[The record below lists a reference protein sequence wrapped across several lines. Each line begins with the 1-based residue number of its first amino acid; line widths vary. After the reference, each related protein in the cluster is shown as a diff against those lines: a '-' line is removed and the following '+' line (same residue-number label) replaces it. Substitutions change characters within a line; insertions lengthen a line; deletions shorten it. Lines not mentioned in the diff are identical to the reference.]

1 MNRIKAL
8 ELISLEEKVVVVTGG
23 ASGIGRGTALGLAE
37 MGAQV
42 VVLDIQEVS
51 AQETVDMIG
60 KAGGAA
66 QYVPCDVTSDDSCRE
81 AAAQI
86 EEVYG
91 SVDILVNCAGVIVRK
106 DVVALEE
113 HEWDLVVDVGLK
125 GIYLVSH
132 YILPLMMEHGGSVI
146 NIGSGWSLK
155 GGPNA
160 AAYCAA
166 KGGLVNLTRAM
177 AIDYGKYS
185 IRVNAVCPGDIDTP
199 LLRSEAVQ
207 LGEDMDAFMAEAA
220 ERPIRRVGTPE
231 DVANAVLFFASEM
244 SPWVTGATLVV
255 DGGGLA

>member
-1 MNRIKAL
+1 MNRNKAL
-8 ELISLEEKVVVVTGG
+8 ELLTLEKKIAVVTGG
-23 ASGIGRGTALGLAE
+23 ASGIGRGTALRLAE

-42 VVLDIQEVS
+42 VVLDIQKTG
-51 AQETVDMIG
+51 AQKTVDMISEV
-60 KAGGAA
+60 GGTAS
-66 QYVPCDVTSDDSCRE
+66 YIYCDVTSDDSCRQ
-81 AAAQI
+81 AAALI
-86 EEVYG
+86 METHNT
-91 SVDILVNCAGVIVRK
+91 VDVLVNCAGVIIRK

-113 HEWDLVVDVGLK
+113 HEWDLVINVGLK

-132 YILPLMMEHGGSVI
+132 HILPLMMAHGGSVI

-166 KGGLVNLTRAM
+166 KGGVVNLTRAM
-177 AIDYGKYS
+177 AIDYGRYN

-199 LLRSEAVQ
+199 LLHNEAAQ
-207 LGEDMDAFMAEAA
+207 LGENMEAFMAEAA
-220 ERPIRRVGTPE
+220 DRPIQRVGTPE
-231 DVANAVLFFASEM
+231 DVANAVLFFASQL